1 MSREATQSVDDV
13 LGNSHQDRVA
23 NQESKEDESDAE
35 VKIAETK
42 EYKLINTDEKSEPY
56 IKKDYDKWKPI
67 IDASEKD
74 KMLMPPPGSFPRLP
88 TG

>member
-13 LGNSHQDRVA
+13 LDNSHQDRVA
-23 NQESKEDESDAE
+23 NQESKDESDAE

-42 EYKLINTDEKSEPY
+42 EYKLINTDEKSEQY

-88 TG
+88 AG

>member
-13 LGNSHQDRVA
+13 LGNSHQDRVT
-23 NQESKEDESDAE
+23 NQESKEDESDE

-42 EYKLINTDEKSEPY
+42 EYKIINTDEKSEPY
-56 IKKDYDKWKPI
+56 ITRDYDKWKPI

-88 TG
+88 AG